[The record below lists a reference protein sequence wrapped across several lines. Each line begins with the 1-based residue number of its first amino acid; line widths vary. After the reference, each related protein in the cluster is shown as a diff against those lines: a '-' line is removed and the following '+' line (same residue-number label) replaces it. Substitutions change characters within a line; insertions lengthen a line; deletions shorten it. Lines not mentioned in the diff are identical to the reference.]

1 MEMRPAGKQ
10 DVYEILAGEEA
21 IPENTSLNEFLDLYD
36 ILVSKG
42 FSEQLAEKTAID
54 MMEGKEPKAKPSVR
68 FAKIY
73 GGPSPNFGSS
83 SNSDLSA

>member
-1 MEMRPAGKQ
+1 MISIFFSPYFDNKNS
-10 DVYEILAGEEA
+10 LAEV

-73 GGPSPNFGSS
+73 GVTTMM
-83 SNSDLSA
+83 